1 MEQNKNLMDQVF
13 PLNNYA
19 DNLMEAIPQIA
30 AVSDTDDHGNN
41 IFPSKKRVIEI
52 MADALLKMREVA
64 TQIEESSPICHEPS
78 SIAESDGQLITK
90 NDAAILYELKSC
102 SQKFSKR
109 IQELSEV
116 NTEFIHRLDKDTL
129 EDDVNIL
136 QFITRAIDDFRFLI
150 DLINDI
156 KYESDE

>member
-1 MEQNKNLMDQVF
+1 MEKNKNLMNQVF

-64 TQIEESSPICHEPS
+64 TLIEENPSVSHETS
-78 SIAESDGQLITK
+78 SIAESDSVLITK
-90 NDAAILYELKSC
+90 NDAAILHELKTC
-102 SQKFSKR
+102 SEKFSKR
-109 IQELSEV
+109 IMELSEV

-136 QFITRAIDDFRFLI
+136 QFITSAIDDFRFLI

-156 KYESDE
+156 KYESDK